1 MTWFFIFSG
10 DSVICGADLKALCTN
25 NTPLCLFPESLDFFP
40 SVAPLSQAGPPLKS
54 QHVS

>member
-25 NTPLCLFPESLDFFP
+25 NTPSASFQRAWISFPRLRHSP
-40 SVAPLSQAGPPLKS
+40 KQVPL
-54 QHVS
+54 